1 VEVDRLRTR
10 VAELEA
16 WKDEAVRSCA
26 ERGCS
31 TRDRRLRDAEARIAE
46 LEAERDEA
54 RRKALEEAADLCFRL
69 GGLDG
74 ATQHECVAQLRVLAK
89 TAAAPSRGR
98 RNVEHEPDCPRIQ
111 FWDAGEL
118 DCPCTCHQTQ
128 AEYAEPCATCGGDK
142 TVLEAEVA
150 YLRACCDVPAC
161 ITVEEETA
169 ALDECDRLYDK
180 WQRLL
185 PRKGEDR

>member
-1 VEVDRLRTR
+1 MTTDAKGHSLRPCGHQMVPGTACPYCDCDRLRAR

-26 ERGCS
+26 KRGCS

-46 LEAERDEA
+46 LEA
-54 RRKALEEAADLCFRL
+54 DLRL
-69 GGLDG
+69 SESR
-74 ATQHECVAQLRVLAK
+74 EC
-89 TAAAPSRGR
+89 TC
-98 RNVEHEPDCPRIQ
+98 EPDNDIQVARARI
-111 FWDAGEL
+111 
-118 DCPCTCHQTQ
+118 
-128 AEYAEPCATCGGDK
+128 AE
-142 TVLEAEVA
+142 LEAEVA